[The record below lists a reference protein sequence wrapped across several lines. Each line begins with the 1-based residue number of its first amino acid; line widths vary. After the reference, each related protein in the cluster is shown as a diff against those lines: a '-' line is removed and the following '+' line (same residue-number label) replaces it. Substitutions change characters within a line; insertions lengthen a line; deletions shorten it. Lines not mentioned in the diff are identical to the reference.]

1 MEKYLSKEKRIDY
14 WLREPESTKK
24 MTATRVESVYLSE
37 SGDEL
42 KVTMYPYGVDSKFV
56 YFMDLDN
63 TQLIQESTSQNMRIV
78 DGNNDLR
85 VVIDSELQPTK
96 VSEGLQILTGGN
108 EMQKQKWLRNQLS
121 QVDN

>member
-1 MEKYLSKEKRIDY
+1 M
-14 WLREPESTKK
+14 
-24 MTATRVESVYLSE
+24 VESVYLSE

-108 EMQKQKWLRNQLS
+108 EMQKQKWLRNQIS